1 MHPLMS
7 LVAASAV
14 SISAGWT
21 RLPDGSGYEYIIQI
35 EPEAIASLVDG
46 EEFISEVPP
55 DAREVR
61 SYRVRV
67 GRQQLPR
74 ESGPLTSAI
83 GPPPTD
89 TTLNL
94 GPPPDAAPAAP
105 NFVSPPAAPEITHRP
120 AAEPRHV
127 GIHAEVPKGAED
139 AGHPANHEA
148 DKISAAGGAGPSA
161 PTAGSDGAEPV
172 KKMWAP
178 LFGALLALFA
188 SVGGNVFLGWTA
200 VNMRGRYKA
209 LLAHQQ
215 LA

>member
-21 RLPDGSGYEYIIQI
+21 RLPDGNYEYIIQI

-67 GRQQLPR
+67 GRQPLPR
-74 ESGPLTSAI
+74 ESGPLTAAI
-83 GPPPTD
+83 GPPPAD

-94 GPPPDAAPAAP
+94 GPPPDAAQAAP
-105 NFVSPPAAPEITHRP
+105 NFGAPPAAPEITHRPP

-127 GIHAEVPKGAED
+127 GIHAEEPKGGD
-139 AGHPANHEA
+139 ATAPPACHET
-148 DKISAAGGAGPSA
+148 DKVSAPSGAGPSA
-161 PTAGSDGAEPV
+161 QKTGGEGEEPV

>member
-1 MHPLMS
+1 MHAVMS
-7 LVAASAV
+7 LVAASVV

-21 RLPDGSGYEYIIQI
+21 RLPDGNYEYIIQI

-74 ESGPLTSAI
+74 ESGPLTAAI

-94 GPPPDAAPAAP
+94 GPPPDATPASP
-105 NFVSPPAAPEITHRP
+105 NLAPPAAPEITHSPP

-127 GIHAEVPKGAED
+127 GIRSEGPKTPDGSAP
-139 AGHPANHEA
+139 PASHET
-148 DKISAAGGAGPSA
+148 DKVTATGGAGPSA
-161 PTAGSDGAEPV
+161 PTTGGDGEEPV
-172 KKMWAP
+172 KKLWAP